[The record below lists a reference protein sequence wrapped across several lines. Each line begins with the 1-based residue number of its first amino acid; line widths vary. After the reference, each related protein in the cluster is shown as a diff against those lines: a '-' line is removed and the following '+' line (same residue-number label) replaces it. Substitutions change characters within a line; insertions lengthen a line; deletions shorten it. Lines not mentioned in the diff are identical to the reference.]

1 MSNAELN
8 IHSVDDYIKLLKDVP
23 KCEKAVAWLEKY
35 RGQPVDV
42 LLSATTDS
50 DHNSA
55 WTVWALK
62 KIGEKY
68 SQADRLHELA
78 KIQDP
83 MTAFQLYITLPWLT
97 DKDDELLLSKF
108 QGKLPTAE
116 AELAQGIVKRA
127 KVT

>member
-1 MSNAELN
+1 MANKKLN
-8 IHSVDDYIKLLKDVP
+8 INTVDDYIKLLKDIP

-35 RGQPVDV
+35 RGQSVDV

-50 DHNSA
+50 DHESS
-55 WTVWALK
+55 WTVWALQ

-68 SQADRLHELA
+68 SQADRLHEIA

-83 MTAFQLYITLPWLT
+83 ATAFHLYTELPWLT

-108 QGKLPTAE
+108 KGKLPTAE
-116 AELAQGIVKRA
+116 AELAQGIVKR
-127 KVT
+127 KKS